1 MNKISSCFLITLF
14 LATSLHAQAPVP
26 SGPREAIVKDYQ
38 EAFQQYSS
46 WVKHISEES
55 FYKDVKMREVNT
67 SNKVIGFVDLTPL
80 QKNLFYLWQSEVC
93 SGKMLKLL
101 AQWEEEYKSLPL
113 PLPPVNADLPVEG
126 NEDPNRVANRNDV
139 LEYGKKLLE
148 LRKTHAVN
156 FEKLIST
163 VFKKYEK
170 ELPVKDREAY
180 IKRIHNWNINQKL
193 VEDKK

>member
-26 SGPREAIVKDYQ
+26 PGPIKATVKDYQ

-80 QKNLFYLWQSEVC
+80 QKKLFYLWQSEVC

-101 AQWEEEYKSLPL
+101 AQWEEEYKSL

-139 LEYGKKLLE
+139 LEYGKKLLK
-148 LRKTHAVN
+148 LRKMHAVN